1 MRTIASYPMQ
11 HPRPMK
17 PHTTGKHH
25 IAPGPMKTG
34 TPSSGGGTE
43 KGHGHMMKRMKR
55 KRFHVPQPDMHGYY

>member
-1 MRTIASYPMQ
+1 MRTIKEYPMQ

-17 PHTTGKHH
+17 PHTTGYKMLPASP
-25 IAPGPMKTG
+25 IKTG

-55 KRFHVPQPDMHGYY
+55 KRFHVPQPDAAGYY